1 MKRIISAFL
10 ALMICSAFCIAAAAQ
25 NDEEHVHSFECISV
39 SEEEHTYSCECGEE
53 FTEEHT
59 FTDWQSNNDNGLFTS
74 GTQTAVC
81 TVCGFEKTEK
91 VVGSSVFF
99 HPFFELYYVIKE
111 FVISIIDR
119 LI

>member
-1 MKRIISAFL
+1 MKRFVSALLVLITCLSFF
-10 ALMICSAFCIAAAAQ
+10 IGAAAQ
-25 NDEEHVHSFECISV
+25 DDAEHMHSFECISV
-39 SEEEHTYSCECGEE
+39 SEDYHTYSCECGEE

-81 TVCGFEKTEK
+81 TGCGFEKTEK
-91 VVGSSVFF
+91 VIGSSVFF
-99 HPFFELYYVIKE
+99 HPFFELYYVLKD
-111 FVISIIDR
+111 FVMSIIDR